1 MKILEGEYNLYVFL
15 ESAPVSI
22 KHYYYRERERVYI
35 LSYIDRVSRHRARRV
50 PASSGL
56 SVETEVQKA
65 SVHTDA
71 RSAFNVEFSHFK
83 SNFAS
88 ICPISYTELSMHGRH
103 SILTPLPRNQFYLH
117 TSQEKMASIEKEET
131 KLDNVNWVC
140 LRSRIRVHVIFTSQ
154 GFVTSY
160 LYTITDVR
168 YRVKM
173 GARVFLYL
181 HFYTCSSKF

>member
-1 MKILEGEYNLYVFL
+1 M
-15 ESAPVSI
+15 
-22 KHYYYRERERVYI
+22 
-35 LSYIDRVSRHRARRV
+35 

-56 SVETEVQKA
+56 SVETKVQKA

-88 ICPISYTELSMHGRH
+88 ICPISYTKLSMYGRH
-103 SILTPLPRNQFYLH
+103 CILTPLSRNQFYLH

-131 KLDNVNWVC
+131 KLDKVNWVY
-140 LRSRIRVHVIFTSQ
+140 LSKVKNKGVYLLVHVIFTSQ